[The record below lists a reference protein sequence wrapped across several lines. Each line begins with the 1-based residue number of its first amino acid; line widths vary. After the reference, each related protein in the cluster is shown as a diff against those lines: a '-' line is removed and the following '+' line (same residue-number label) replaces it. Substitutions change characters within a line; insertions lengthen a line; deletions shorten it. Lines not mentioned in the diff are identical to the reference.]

1 MILTWIN
8 TMEHSTDTSTLP
20 DFNKLWNF
28 SDPAGTELRFRELLP
43 AARQSGDQ
51 SYLAQLLTQIAR
63 TEGLQRRFDDA
74 HRTLDEVEPM
84 PGDEL
89 VRVRY
94 LLERGRTFNSSGD
107 RESAKPLFIEA
118 WERARDAGID
128 YYAVDAL
135 HMIAIAAPDESL
147 EWNERAVAL
156 VESTSDQ
163 RAKLWLGSL
172 YNNIGWTW
180 HERGEYEKALE
191 NFEKCLQWHH
201 ERNTG
206 EGEFI
211 ARWSVARVL
220 RSLKRTDEAFTLQ
233 QQLLEDRATANA
245 PSDGYVQE
253 ELGECLLALGRAGEA
268 APYFAAA
275 YELLSQDEWLC
286 SREPERIERLKRMGE
301 GGSGS
306 R

>member
-1 MILTWIN
+1 
-8 TMEHSTDTSTLP
+8 MEQSTDTSTLP

-28 SDPAGTELRFRELLP
+28 SDPAGTEARFRELLP

-63 TEGLQRRFDDA
+63 TQGLQRKFDDA
-74 HRTLDEVEPM
+74 HRTLDEVESM
-84 PGDEL
+84 QSDEL
-89 VRVRY
+89 VCVRY
-94 LLERGRTFNSSGD
+94 LLERGRVFNSSGD
-107 RESAKPLFIEA
+107 RASAKLLFVES

-156 VESTSDQ
+156 VESSSDQ

-172 YNNIGWTW
+172 YNNIGWSW

-191 NFEKCLQWHH
+191 NFEKFLQWHH

-220 RSLKRTDEAFTLQ
+220 RSLNRTDEALALQ
-233 QQLLEDRATANA
+233 QQLLEDRTAAGAA
-245 PSDGYVQE
+245 PDGYVQE

-268 APYFAAA
+268 APFFASA

-286 SREPERIERLKRMGE
+286 SREPERIERLKLMGE
-301 GGSGS
+301 GGGNSKL
-306 R
+306 